1 MTKHLNR
8 KKECINFNFNSKYLL
23 NILNNDL
30 YINLYEYMK
39 DKKFVNFVIKYYLN
53 IQLIDI

>member
-1 MTKHLNR
+1 M
-8 KKECINFNFNSKYLL
+8 I
-23 NILNNDL
+23 

-39 DKKFVNFVIKYYLN
+39 DKKICKFCNKYYLN